1 MIENSIG
8 TKTLLSNCWFSNC
21 WFSNYLSLFLAIL
34 FCLFAKPLPAQ
45 TKQDVF
51 PPTVRKE
58 VGTKWKVTGKVTSKL
73 GRPLSGVKIYH
84 TQGMYYRPMSFT
96 YNPKI
101 SEPVTTDFGGNYE
114 INVQE
119 GYTLIFVASGF
130 APLAAGVPEGSGLD
144 VQMEM
149 GRSIS
154 GTVTLPSGEP
164 LANAT
169 VFPTSWIVPPSE
181 TEPDPESDD
190 KTNIRS
196 RPRTVYGSLPDF
208 GKPLATKTDGS
219 GKFTLSNLPTDYRVG
234 LIVKAQGWKEKFIY
248 VRPKDDI
255 APPNSDR
262 QLLLE
267 EGFEYPVEPCSL
279 LNIKGTDED
288 GNPITIAEVST
299 AFNMGQ
305 NTNFNMRRTEVFNR
319 PEISLSRPANPKGSI
334 VYVQPE
340 DSEGLLGVKLEL
352 PPNDEIEITEQE
364 VIFRRG
370 HTIRGR
376 IVSDLTGE
384 PIKGAK
390 LKWHPIEDSN
400 SGGNENELET
410 QEEFVKF
417 EIQTDQ
423 DGRFSFAVP
432 NVDAIIGVVGKV
444 EGYRT
449 MPDVLVHRE
458 RLEGFAGEV
467 FDRLTFDLKKNEL
480 SDLDPIEFRLAP
492 CQDIDVFVVDEQ
504 GQPASNAVL
513 AWSKKS
519 NLMLNMQG
527 SGFSMSHGSDS
538 FSGQTD
544 AEGKFKIKQL
554 YDDDFFIA
562 ASLANSDKARQRNPY
577 LYSFRSYPIAIQAF
591 SIDGFKQGQGKPA
604 VPSSQDET
612 GETQLIIN
620 LLPGANVRGQVTD
633 QNANA
638 VADLEVTARSGD
650 YRAGQTWTT
659 QTRPDGWFEMQ
670 GLPPGSKLRWSLDPK
685 RVKSNPI
692 KIPESDLVQGT
703 TITIDPVECMDYSM
717 LLGELPEIEIGGLS
731 NEDALQVLL
740 TFIKDSHARIPILKE
755 NEDGN
760 GMPRFSS
767 WGSGDPVPA
776 FKDKISTKTIPIIK
790 ELADRE
796 PGSDFE
802 LKLLIST
809 GALLFN
815 DSSNMRFP
823 GAMSYAGTKASNF
836 QSYFQQRLLKNHVN
850 NEKAQ
855 SLMIQTA
862 GSIRSYQDI
871 NKHLRELY
879 EATPFEKTKIQVAAR
894 MLTNFG
900 NKLRQ
905 SSAQSSSKSEF
916 EKQLVEFE
924 KMAKVV
930 EQSPELLP
938 KPAKDALGAQLGN
951 LTRTVDFFLKSIAE
965 GNGQNLGG
973 KMDESRLKR
982 VKKLADQTKEA
993 IFPPEDN

>member
-1 MIENSIG
+1 
-8 TKTLLSNCWFSNC
+8 
-21 WFSNYLSLFLAIL
+21 
-34 FCLFAKPLPAQ
+34 
-45 TKQDVF
+45 
-51 PPTVRKE
+51 
-58 VGTKWKVTGKVTSKL
+58 
-73 GRPLSGVKIYH
+73 
-84 TQGMYYRPMSFT
+84 
-96 YNPKI
+96 
-101 SEPVTTDFGGNYE
+101 
-114 INVQE
+114 
-119 GYTLIFVASGF
+119 
-130 APLAAGVPEGSGLD
+130 
-144 VQMEM
+144 
-149 GRSIS
+149 
-154 GTVTLPSGEP
+154 
-164 LANAT
+164 
-169 VFPTSWIVPPSE
+169 
-181 TEPDPESDD
+181 
-190 KTNIRS
+190 
-196 RPRTVYGSLPDF
+196 
-208 GKPLATKTDGS
+208 
-219 GKFTLSNLPTDYRVG
+219 
-234 LIVKAQGWKEKFIY
+234 
-248 VRPKDDI
+248 
-255 APPNSDR
+255 
-262 QLLLE
+262 
-267 EGFEYPVEPCSL
+267 
-279 LNIKGTDED
+279 
-288 GNPITIAEVST
+288 
-299 AFNMGQ
+299 
-305 NTNFNMRRTEVFNR
+305 
-319 PEISLSRPANPKGSI
+319 
-334 VYVQPE
+334 
-340 DSEGLLGVKLEL
+340 
-352 PPNDEIEITEQE
+352 
-364 VIFRRG
+364 
-370 HTIRGR
+370 
-376 IVSDLTGE
+376 
-384 PIKGAK
+384 
-390 LKWHPIEDSN
+390 
-400 SGGNENELET
+400 
-410 QEEFVKF
+410 
-417 EIQTDQ
+417 
-423 DGRFSFAVP
+423 
-432 NVDAIIGVVGKV
+432 
-444 EGYRT
+444 
-449 MPDVLVHRE
+449 
-458 RLEGFAGEV
+458 
-467 FDRLTFDLKKNEL
+467 
-480 SDLDPIEFRLAP
+480 
-492 CQDIDVFVVDEQ
+492 
-504 GQPASNAVL
+504 
-513 AWSKKS
+513 
-519 NLMLNMQG
+519 
-527 SGFSMSHGSDS
+527 
-538 FSGQTD
+538 
-544 AEGKFKIKQL
+544 
-554 YDDDFFIA
+554 
-562 ASLANSDKARQRNPY
+562 
-577 LYSFRSYPIAIQAF
+577 
-591 SIDGFKQGQGKPA
+591 
-604 VPSSQDET
+604 
-612 GETQLIIN
+612 
-620 LLPGANVRGQVTD
+620 
-633 QNANA
+633 
-638 VADLEVTARSGD
+638 
-650 YRAGQTWTT
+650 
-659 QTRPDGWFEMQ
+659 MQ

-731 NEDALQVLL
+731 NEDALQVLLTFMNDSYARIPAPKNEDALQVLL

-823 GAMSYAGTKASNF
+823 GAMGYAGTKASNF